1 MTPIEE
7 FVIKARDKLKVVV
20 KDFDY
25 KPAESKDRDKLR
37 HDLKSKSDHM
47 NVNLFYKYLRQPS
60 NKPVKKLLVIYI
72 SLICI

>member
-1 MTPIEE
+1 
-7 FVIKARDKLKVVV
+7 VVV

-47 NVNLFYKYLRQPS
+47 NVIKQ
-60 NKPVKKLLVIYI
+60 YI
-72 SLICI
+72 IP

>member
-1 MTPIEE
+1 MEEENEPIKRAKKLTPIEE
-7 FVIKARDKLKVVV
+7 FVIKARDKLRVTI

-47 NVNLFYKYLRQPS
+47 NVN
-60 NKPVKKLLVIYI
+60 
-72 SLICI
+72 